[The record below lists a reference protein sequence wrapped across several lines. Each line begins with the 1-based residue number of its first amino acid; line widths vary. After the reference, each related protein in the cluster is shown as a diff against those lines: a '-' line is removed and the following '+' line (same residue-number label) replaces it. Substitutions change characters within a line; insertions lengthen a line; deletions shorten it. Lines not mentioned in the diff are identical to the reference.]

1 MLQELLNAQQLAFN
15 QASVGSR
22 QAVLFEKQGKFPG
35 QLVGRS
41 PYMQAVAVEAPERLI
56 GHILPVQ
63 VTTALPNSL
72 RGEMVTAE
80 SALSAAPRQ
89 EGLA

>member
-1 MLQELLNAQQLAFN
+1 M
-15 QASVGSR
+15 
-22 QAVLFEKQGKFPG
+22 LFEKQGKFPG

-63 VTTALPNSL
+63 VTTAQPNSL
-72 RGEMVTAE
+72 RGEIVTGAHD
-80 SALSAAPRQ
+80 
-89 EGLA
+89 LATPAQDRKA